1 MDRHRQST
9 AREVGQADVST
20 MIANDGSGDGHAEA
34 DASCLFIAGFLQPH
48 KRLKNPFKILLR
60 NSRTAIL
67 NHNLKFRVFN
77 DSLIMI
83 DYANTR
89 RREGHHAFEAIC
101 QAGIRRFRP
110 IQLTTLPTF
119 GGLGPMIF
127 ETSRQARFMIPMAIS
142 LGFGILFAT
151 AIMLVLIPCLYLV
164 AEDVLG
170 LFTVTV
176 KSPSPE
182 KVSNEPEAIAS
193 E

>member
-1 MDRHRQST
+1 
-9 AREVGQADVST
+9 
-20 MIANDGSGDGHAEA
+20 MIANNGSGDGHAEA
-34 DASCLFIAGFLQPH
+34 DASCLLITGFFQSH
-48 KRLKNPFKILLR
+48 KRLKDPFKILLR
-60 NSRTAIL
+60 NSRTTIL
-67 NHNLKFRVFN
+67 NHHLKFRVFN
-77 DSLIMI
+77 DSITMI
-83 DYANTR
+83 DYTNAR
-89 RREGHHAFEAIC
+89 RREGHHALEAIC

-110 IQLTTLPTF
+110 ILLTTLTTF

-176 KSPSPE
+176 NSPSPE
-182 KVSNEPEAIAS
+182 KVSNEPEAIAT

>member
-1 MDRHRQST
+1 M
-9 AREVGQADVST
+9 
-20 MIANDGSGDGHAEA
+20 
-34 DASCLFIAGFLQPH
+34 
-48 KRLKNPFKILLR
+48 
-60 NSRTAIL
+60 

-89 RREGHHAFEAIC
+89 RREGHTAFEAIC

-110 IQLTTLPTF
+110 ILLTTLTTF

-142 LGFGILFAT
+142 LGFGILFTT